1 MALQLFKI
9 QSVEISS
16 PTSSVTF
23 SSIPQGYTD
32 LKLVGS
38 VRSAVTNP
46 YDFIYFYMNGASGV
60 NYPGRYVRGD
70 GSSVSTGT
78 YSTSYFPIQFING
91 NGATANTF
99 GSFEMYIPNYTSAN
113 YKSFSIDTLEETNSS
128 GAFMDIVSGNWTQ
141 TTAIS
146 SLLLASGSGLFTA
159 NSTFTLYGVL

>member
-46 YDFIYFYMNGASGV
+46 YDFIYFYMRS
-60 NYPGRYVRGD
+60 
-70 GSSVSTGT
+70 
-78 YSTSYFPIQFING
+78 
-91 NGATANTF
+91 
-99 GSFEMYIPNYTSAN
+99 
-113 YKSFSIDTLEETNSS
+113 
-128 GAFMDIVSGNWTQ
+128 
-141 TTAIS
+141 
-146 SLLLASGSGLFTA
+146 
-159 NSTFTLYGVL
+159 